1 MKKLCE
7 VDSPALAAEILS
19 RLDEE
24 SIPAEVTHT
33 HSSTMFRH
41 AATIRNLASSII
53 WIRNAEDLPRAAEIH
68 AEVSSIPLESDR
80 CRRCGYALAG
90 HDGEGICPECGNVV
104 ASFDDEVIACV
115 VCGEDNP
122 TNFETCWKCGSMT
135 TGEAPGAGQ
144 DANTTIR
151 PRCTQCDAVLGSGA
165 VLCADCGA
173 DASPQSARGGK
184 HSRSHVVT
192 WWLLGILALVLLFR
206 LAAS

>member
-1 MKKLCE
+1 MGVNMKKLCE

-80 CRRCGYALAG
+80 CRRCGYA
-90 HDGEGICPECGNVV
+90 
-104 ASFDDEVIACV
+104 
-115 VCGEDNP
+115 
-122 TNFETCWKCGSMT
+122 
-135 TGEAPGAGQ
+135 
-144 DANTTIR
+144 
-151 PRCTQCDAVLGSGA
+151 
-165 VLCADCGA
+165 
-173 DASPQSARGGK
+173 RG
-184 HSRSHVVT
+184 
-192 WWLLGILALVLLFR
+192 
-206 LAAS
+206 